1 MPTNAKSFAAKLRQ
15 HGEERPKQVFIPYRT
30 SVAID
35 LMLALVQG
43 TPIDEG
49 PARAAWHLT
58 VGEPSNAD
66 ISSPDPVMQA
76 AQAISGATEIGDQ
89 IWIQNQ
95 VGPEVEGVGKHAN
108 SACSMLYG
116 RLCRAA
122 REVGYPV
129 VIKILSPDISHKSD
143 VNGVVLNLRSATA
156 VRDAASEFNA
166 VDLIDRRGELQ
177 QRMAILVRGALLS
190 TLQGRGVPPGA
201 VVVDN
206 ILIRNIDLPNSIDEA
221 IANVQ
226 RQRQVTA
233 ASTQANLTA
242 QQEAARAL
250 TVANG
255 EAAALI
261 ARTRA
266 DAEMLT
272 IRTTAQ
278 ANANRAL
285 SASLTPEFLQ
295 YERIQATKA
304 VLASNQ
310 TRTVFLNGGMSPN
323 MLMSAPQ

>member
-1 MPTNAKSFAAKLRQ
+1 MSLFSTKFVFLMGVLASAIACTTVEPGQVGIEVRFGQIQGGVLPPGMYGSVLSDVKTMSTQTQTYTMAGAGAEGAAD
-15 HGEERPKQVFIPYRT
+15 G
-30 SVAID
+30 SVNV
-35 LMLALVQG
+35 LARDQLPV
-43 TPIDEG
+43 TLDVSVMF
-49 PARAAWHLT
+49 HLN
-58 VGEPSNAD
+58 GD
-66 ISSPDPVMQA
+66 R
-76 AQAISGATEIGDQ
+76 AIS
-89 IWIQNQ
+89 
-95 VGPEVEGVGKHAN
+95 
-108 SACSMLYG
+108 
-116 RLCRAA
+116 
-122 REVGYPV
+122 
-129 VIKILSPDISHKSD
+129 
-143 VNGVVLNLRSATA
+143 VLRTFGERYDNNIVHPLVRTA
-156 VRDAASEFNA
+156 VRDAASEFTA

-177 QRMAILVRGALLS
+177 ARMTTLVRT
-190 TLQGRGVPPGA
+190 TLAATLTGRQVNTDS

-226 RQRQVTA
+226 RQRQMTA

-295 YERIQATKA
+295 YERIQATRA
-304 VLASNQ
+304 VLGSNG
-310 TRTVFLNGGMSPN
+310 TRTVFLQGGMSPN
-323 MLMSAPQ
+323 MLMNAPQ